1 VPSTDVTPVRWIAD
15 FAGDASMKLIVVTIA
30 IMILSA
36 AATADDV
43 KVVMVRPV
51 TSFGYL
57 DTDKD
62 ARLTPEEAKA
72 DWAVAQGF
80 QRADA
85 NHDGVLD
92 KEEFA
97 TLLKG

>member
-1 VPSTDVTPVRWIAD
+1 MLRTV
-15 FAGDASMKLIVVTIA
+15 VVTLTVLAAGIV
-30 IMILSA
+30 A
-36 AATADDV
+36 AADV
-43 KVVMVRPV
+43 KVAMRPV

-62 ARLTPEEAKA
+62 ARITPSEAKA

-80 QRADA
+80 GQADA

-92 KEEFA
+92 KDEFA
-97 TLLKG
+97 TLSKI

>member
-1 VPSTDVTPVRWIAD
+1 MSKAILVMLTVAFVGAPAM
-15 FAGDASMKLIVVTIA
+15 AG
-30 IMILSA
+30 
-36 AATADDV
+36 DV
-43 KVVMVRPV
+43 KVAMRPV

-62 ARLTPEEAKA
+62 SRLTPAEAKA

-80 QRADA
+80 ERADA
-85 NHDGVLD
+85 NQDGFLD

-97 TLLKG
+97 TLSKG

>member
-1 VPSTDVTPVRWIAD
+1 MIKALLVTLTAAIATTP
-15 FAGDASMKLIVVTIA
+15 ALAS
-30 IMILSA
+30 
-36 AATADDV
+36 DV
-43 KVVMVRPV
+43 KVAMVARPV

-62 ARLTPEEAKA
+62 ARLTPGEAKA

-85 NHDGVLD
+85 NQDGVLD
-92 KEEFA
+92 RDEFA
-97 TLLKG
+97 TLQKG

>member
-1 VPSTDVTPVRWIAD
+1 MKTTPVIVALMLACGASL
-15 FAGDASMKLIVVTIA
+15 AG
-30 IMILSA
+30 
-36 AATADDV
+36 DV
-43 KVVMVRPV
+43 KVVMRPV

-62 ARLTPEEAKA
+62 SRLTPEEAKA
-72 DWAVAQGF
+72 DWAVMKRFEQ
-80 QRADA
+80 ADA
-85 NHDGVLD
+85 NHDGYLS